1 LGIKRMDSCVVCI
14 GSPIVWLGAEVQDD
28 VMGWTCCWDDCEKKC
43 VQNSTGL
50 SYWKIKMELE
60 E

>member
-1 LGIKRMDSCVVCI
+1 MDSCVVCI
-14 GSPIVWLGAEVQDD
+14 GSPVVWLGPEVQDD

-60 E
+60 G